1 MKKEY
6 LQFIKQF
13 SNINISKLCK
23 QLGINRSNILNGR
36 SSEETTRL
44 LYEEIIKQIDELLKK
59 ENKQQFL

>member
-23 QLGINRSNILNGR
+23 QLGINRSNVLNGR

-44 LYEEIIKQIDELLKK
+44 LYEEIIKQIDELLKNK
-59 ENKQQFL
+59 NKQ